1 MSTLTVGTISEK
13 VSGNGVTID
22 GVNLKDGDVTIADKI
37 IHDGD
42 TNTAIRFPSADTVTI
57 ETGGSEVFRV
67 DANGH
72 ITKPLQS
79 AFSVHKNVSTQSNI
93 SNSGDQ
99 LVTFST
105 ERFDV
110 NSDFDTS
117 TSTFTA
123 PVTGKYFL
131 SVSCRFSQFDIDA
144 DYIILF
150 ISTSNETYRVLIDPN
165 FTADLNFFSMTSTV
179 LADMDAGDTATV
191 GYSQSGGLPQVD
203 IVGNTDYTYF
213 TGCLVC

>member
-1 MSTLTVGTISEK
+1 MALTKVQGEGISG
-13 VSGNGVTID
+13 VSISANNEITM
-22 GVNLKDGDVTIADKI
+22 
-37 IHDGD
+37 
-42 TNTAIRFPSADTVTI
+42 PSQ
-57 ETGGSEVFRV
+57 
-67 DANGH
+67 
-72 ITKPLQS
+72 P

-110 NSDFDTS
+110 NSDFNTS

-131 SVSCRFSQFDIDA
+131 SVSCRFAQFDIDA

-150 ISTSNETYRVLIDPN
+150 IATSNQQYRVLIDPN
-165 FTADLNFFSMTSTV
+165 FSADLNFFTMKSTV